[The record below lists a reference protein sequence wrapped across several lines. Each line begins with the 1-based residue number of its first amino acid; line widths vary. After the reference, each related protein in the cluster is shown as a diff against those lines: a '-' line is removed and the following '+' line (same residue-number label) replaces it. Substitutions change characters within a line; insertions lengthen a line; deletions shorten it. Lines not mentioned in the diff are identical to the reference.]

1 MTVKA
6 YGKLKN
12 CGIVSTKVLTIQ
24 EPVRDTDKCDG
35 LMKILEYS
43 TLI

>member
-1 MTVKA
+1 MILKA

-12 CGIVSTKVLTIQ
+12 SGIISTIVLTIQ
-24 EPVRDTDKCDG
+24 DPVRDTDKCDG